1 MSDPLTA
8 SLPLPHKPTPAPF
21 EFAPGF
27 RPHWPIRQ
35 VLFDFDGT
43 LSLVRAGWAEV
54 MTEMF
59 LENLADADRAF
70 VVESIMA
77 LNGKATIHQMDWL
90 ATQRQ
95 ESGTAQDHLD
105 EFLRRLQKLIDE
117 RLAGDREKL
126 LVFGARAL
134 LETLTARGCTLHIAS
149 GTDERAVRREAEALG
164 IAHFFGG
171 RIHGAQPDAMAFSK
185 MEIIEAILRDYDCPG
200 EALLSFGD
208 GHIET
213 ANTKS
218 VGGLAVAVASDEAE
232 PGSGRVDAAKRERLL
247 AAGADVV
254 IADFRNAGEL
264 LETLL
269 AP

>member
-1 MSDPLTA
+1 MTR
-8 SLPLPHKPTPAPF
+8 APF

-27 RPHWPIRQ
+27 RPHWPIRH

-43 LSLVRAGWAEV
+43 LSFVRAGWAEV

-59 LENLADADRAF
+59 MEKLAGADRAF

-77 LNGKATIHQMDWL
+77 LNGKATIHQMEWL

-95 ESGTAQDHLD
+95 ESGTAQGHLD
-105 EFLRRLQKLIDE
+105 EFLRRLQTRIDE

-149 GTDERAVRREAEALG
+149 GTEERAVRREADALG

-185 MEIIEAILRDYDCPG
+185 MEIIEAILRDYDIPG

-218 VGGLAVAVASDEAE
+218 VGGLAVCVASDEAV

-254 IADFRNAGEL
+254 IADYRNADAL

-269 AP
+269 AS

>member
-1 MSDPLTA
+1 MA
-8 SLPLPHKPTPAPF
+8 HRPF
-21 EFAPGF
+21 EFTPAF
-27 RPHWPIRQ
+27 RPRAIRH

-59 LENLADADRAF
+59 VERLGGADRAL
-70 VVESIMA
+70 VSEAIMR
-77 LNGKATIHQMDWL
+77 LNGKATIHQMQWL
-90 ATQRQ
+90 ADEMLSRGLPAHPAA
-95 ESGTAQDHLD
+95 ESLD
-105 EFLRRLQKLIDE
+105 EFLRRLQTMIDA

-134 LETLTARGCTLHIAS
+134 LEMLTARGLTLHIAS
-149 GTDERAVRREAEALG
+149 GTDERAVRREADALG

-171 RIHGAQPDAMAFSK
+171 RIHGAQPDARAFSK
-185 MEIIEAILRDYDCPG
+185 MEIIEAILRDFDCPG
-200 EALLSFGD
+200 TALLSFGD

-213 ANTKS
+213 ENTKR
-218 VGGLAVAVASDEAE
+218 VGGVAVAVASDEAH
-232 PGSGRVDAAKRERLL
+232 PGSGHVDESKRTRLL

-254 IADFRNAGEL
+254 IPDYRETAAL
-264 LETLL
+264 LEILL

>member
-1 MSDPLTA
+1 MTQ
-8 SLPLPHKPTPAPF
+8 TPF

-27 RPHWPIRQ
+27 RPHWPIRH

-43 LSLVRAGWAEV
+43 LSFVRAGWAEV

-59 LENLADADRAF
+59 LENLAGADRAF

-90 ATQRQ
+90 AAQRRGRGL
-95 ESGTAQDHLD
+95 EAAPSADYLD
-105 EFLRRLQKLIDE
+105 EFLRRLQRRIDA

-134 LETLTARGCTLHIAS
+134 LEMLMARGCTLHIAS

-171 RIHGAQPDAMAFSK
+171 RIHGAPPDAMAFSK
-185 MEIIEAILRDYDCPG
+185 MEIIEAILRDDDCPG

-218 VGGLAVAVASDEAE
+218 AGGLAVAVASDEAE

-254 IADFRNAGEL
+254 IADFRNAGAL
-264 LETLL
+264 LATLL

>member
-1 MSDPLTA
+1 MTC
-8 SLPLPHKPTPAPF
+8 TPF

-27 RPHWPIRQ
+27 RPHWPIRH

-43 LSLVRAGWAEV
+43 LSFVRAGWAEV

-59 LENLADADRAF
+59 TEKLADADRAF

-77 LNGKATIHQMDWL
+77 LNGKATIHQMEWL
-90 ATQRQ
+90 AAQRQ
-95 ESGTAQDHLD
+95 ESGTAQMHLD
-105 EFLRRLQKLIDE
+105 EFLRRLQSRIDE
-117 RLAGDREKL
+117 RLAGDREAL
-126 LVFGARAL
+126 LVFGVRAL
-134 LETLTARGCTLHIAS
+134 LETLTARGFTLHIAS
-149 GTDERAVRREAEALG
+149 GTDERAVRREADALG

-185 MEIIEAILRDYDCPG
+185 LEIIESILREHQIPG

-213 ANTKS
+213 ANTKT
-218 VGGLAVAVASDEAE
+218 VGGLAVAVASDEE
-232 PGSGRVDAAKRERLL
+232 QPGSGRVDAAKRERLL

-254 IADFRNAGEL
+254 IADYRNADAL
-264 LETLL
+264 LKTLL

>member
-1 MSDPLTA
+1 MM
-8 SLPLPHKPTPAPF
+8 PAPF

-27 RPHWPIRQ
+27 RPHWPIRH

-43 LSLVRAGWAEV
+43 LSFVRAGWAEV

-59 LENLADADRAF
+59 LENLAGADRAL
-70 VVESIMA
+70 VLESIMA
-77 LNGKATIHQMDWL
+77 RNGLATIHQMEWL
-90 ATQRQ
+90 AAQRR
-95 ESGTAQDHLD
+95 ERGLAEVTAQGHLD
-105 EFLRRLQKLIDE
+105 EFLRRLQKLIDT

-126 LVFGARAL
+126 LVSGARAL

-232 PGSGRVDAAKRERLL
+232 PGSGRIDAAKRERLL
-247 AAGADVV
+247 AAGAGVV
-254 IADFRNAGEL
+254 IADFRNAGAL

>member
-1 MSDPLTA
+1 MTRP
-8 SLPLPHKPTPAPF
+8 PF

-27 RPHWPIRQ
+27 RPHWPIRH

-43 LSLVRAGWAEV
+43 LSFVRAGWAEV
-54 MTEMF
+54 MTDMF
-59 LENLADADRAF
+59 MEKLAGADRAI
-70 VVESIMA
+70 VAESIMA
-77 LNGKATIHQMDWL
+77 LNGKATIHQMEWL
-90 ATQRQ
+90 SAQRR
-95 ESGTAQDHLD
+95 ERGSEDVPAAEHLH
-105 EFLRRLQKLIDE
+105 EFLSRLQTLIDQ
-117 RLAGDREKL
+117 RLAGDRESQ
-126 LVFGARAL
+126 LVFGARAF
-134 LETLTARGCTLHIAS
+134 LEMLTARGLALHIAS

-164 IAHFFGG
+164 IAHFFEG

-185 MEIIEAILRDYDCPG
+185 MEIIEAILRDYGCAG
-200 EALLSFGD
+200 AALLSFGD

-218 VGGLAVAVASDEAE
+218 AGGLAVAVASDETE
-232 PGSGRVDAAKRERLL
+232 PGSGRIDAGKRERLL

-254 IADFRNAGEL
+254 IADYRNAGAL

>member
-1 MSDPLTA
+1 MTHECSA
-8 SLPLPHKPTPAPF
+8 S
-21 EFAPGF
+21 F
-27 RPHWPIRQ
+27 RPRWPIRH

-59 LENLADADRAF
+59 MGLLPGADRGF
-70 VVESIMA
+70 VADGIMA

-90 ATQRQ
+90 AVQRRDR
-95 ESGTAQDHLD
+95 GLPAGMGADYLA
-105 EFLRRLQKLIDE
+105 EFLRRLQRVIDE

-126 LVFGARAL
+126 LVTGARAL
-134 LETLTARGCTLHIAS
+134 LEMLTERGLTLHIAS
-149 GTDERAVRREAEALG
+149 GTDEPAVRREAEALG

-171 RIHGAQPDAMAFSK
+171 RIHGARADALGFSK
-185 MEIIEAILRDYDCPG
+185 TEIIAAILRDYDCPG
-200 EALLSFGD
+200 AGLLSFGD

-213 ANTKS
+213 ENTKR
-218 VGGLAVAVASDEAE
+218 VGGLAVAVASDEDE
-232 PGSGRVDAAKRERLL
+232 PGSGRIDEGKRARLL

-254 IADFRNAGEL
+254 IADYRNADAL
-264 LETLL
+264 LEILI